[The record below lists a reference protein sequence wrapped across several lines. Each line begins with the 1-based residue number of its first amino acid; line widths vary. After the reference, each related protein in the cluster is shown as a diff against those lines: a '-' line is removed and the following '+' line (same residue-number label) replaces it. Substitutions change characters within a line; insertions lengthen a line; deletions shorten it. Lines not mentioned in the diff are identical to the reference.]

1 MPSAEA
7 RTAGENTRLASGSAW
22 HQVRSTSSPNAVS
35 AAPYGA
41 GLAAGSV
48 YATPRATVGAVTGDD
63 PVPVQPASMAT
74 STTGTRAP
82 RTRCHRMLPY
92 SLPAAAA
99 SFSAAASGTLV
110 MTPAPDGAGSRG
122 PSVTAGP

>member
-41 GLAAGSV
+41 GLGAGSV
-48 YATPRATVGAVTGDD
+48 YATPRATVGAVAGDD
-63 PVPVQPASMAT
+63 PVPAQAASMAT

-82 RTRCHRMLPY
+82 RARCHRI
-92 SLPAAAA
+92 AA
-99 SFSAAASGTLV
+99 SLLACRRRELLG
-110 MTPAPDGAGSRG
+110 RG
-122 PSVTAGP
+122 ERDLGDDARA